1 LFSTAKSL
9 TQNWDEAALAQA
21 LSAHPRIGEKPA
33 GSAAEAALSRQ
44 EQGAVNDRDAA
55 LARALREGNARYEA
69 RFGRV
74 FLIRAKGRSGE
85 EILQALHARLENSDA
100 QEVRAALEQLREI
113 TLLRLEGVI
122 TNEHT
127 QHPYSRYFDG
137 QTRGGRDGSS
147 ATGRE
152 DAGHGRDQRPGAH
165 RRVRSLSARGPLSAG
180 GGDRAWFSDTGRETI
195 YPCAQIDFVTGET
208 ADEHFHLPFVI
219 APGGWSTYR
228 GS

>member
-1 LFSTAKSL
+1 MITLHDFNHLPHEKALALIHPCVALPEWADALVRGRPYASRDELFRTANAL

-33 GSAAEAALSRQ
+33 GSQVEAALSRQ
-44 EQGAVNDRDAA
+44 EQGAVNDRDAD
-55 LARALREGNARYEA
+55 LAQALREGNARYEA

-122 TNEHT
+122 SE
-127 QHPYSRYFDG
+127 
-137 QTRGGRDGSS
+137 
-147 ATGRE
+147 
-152 DAGHGRDQRPGAH
+152 
-165 RRVRSLSARGPLSAG
+165 
-180 GGDRAWFSDTGRETI
+180 
-195 YPCAQIDFVTGET
+195 
-208 ADEHFHLPFVI
+208 
-219 APGGWSTYR
+219 
-228 GS
+228 

>member
-1 LFSTAKSL
+1 MIALHDFNHLPHEKALALIHPCVALPEWADALVRGRPYASRDELFRTANAL

-33 GSAAEAALSRQ
+33 GSQVEAALSRQ
-44 EQGAVNDRDAA
+44 EQGEVNDRDAD
-55 LARALREGNARYEA
+55 LAQALREGNARYEA

-122 TNEHT
+122 SE
-127 QHPYSRYFDG
+127 
-137 QTRGGRDGSS
+137 
-147 ATGRE
+147 
-152 DAGHGRDQRPGAH
+152 
-165 RRVRSLSARGPLSAG
+165 
-180 GGDRAWFSDTGRETI
+180 
-195 YPCAQIDFVTGET
+195 
-208 ADEHFHLPFVI
+208 
-219 APGGWSTYR
+219 
-228 GS
+228 

>member
-1 LFSTAKSL
+1 MIALHDFNHLPHEKALALIHPCVALPEWADALALGRPYAIRDELFDTANAL

-33 GSAAEAALSRQ
+33 GSQAEAALSRQ
-44 EQGAVNDRDAA
+44 EQGAVNEGDAA

-85 EILQALHARLENSDA
+85 DILQALHARLENSDA

-122 TNEHT
+122 SE
-127 QHPYSRYFDG
+127 
-137 QTRGGRDGSS
+137 
-147 ATGRE
+147 
-152 DAGHGRDQRPGAH
+152 
-165 RRVRSLSARGPLSAG
+165 
-180 GGDRAWFSDTGRETI
+180 
-195 YPCAQIDFVTGET
+195 
-208 ADEHFHLPFVI
+208 
-219 APGGWSTYR
+219 
-228 GS
+228 